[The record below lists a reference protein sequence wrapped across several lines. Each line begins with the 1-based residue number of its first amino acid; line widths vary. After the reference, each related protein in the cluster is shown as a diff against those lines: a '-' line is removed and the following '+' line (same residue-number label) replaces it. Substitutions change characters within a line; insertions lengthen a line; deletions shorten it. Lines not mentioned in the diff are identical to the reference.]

1 MLTSSPFKPPCPL
14 CRTGIGRAISIGMMG
29 QERTITY
36 LCAECGHKWKATDVV
51 PRIPFA
57 VEPELEGT

>member
-51 PRIPFA
+51 RDWLNGQSGA
-57 VEPELEGT
+57 VKW